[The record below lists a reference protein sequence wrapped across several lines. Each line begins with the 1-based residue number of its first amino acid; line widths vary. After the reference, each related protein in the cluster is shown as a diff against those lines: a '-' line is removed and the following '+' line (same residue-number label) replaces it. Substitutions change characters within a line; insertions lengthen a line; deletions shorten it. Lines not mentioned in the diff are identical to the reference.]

1 MLSFY
6 NFIAGQLTGK
16 DEQVTLD
23 SDFIRFK
30 INGEIYEEPLFK
42 IDDSFS
48 KEDLSVLYNIYS
60 NISVGKSIDEFEGG
74 IRYMKWWY
82 LISHEKY
89 FKPNKKLDH
98 FDRDCFSN
106 LIDEFKEILSVPI
119 LDILRNYFRQ
129 KFKIIPNKETKVFFT
144 CDFDILNIW
153 DNWSFKTLIGE
164 LWRSIKRLDFKTF
177 LYLPFSYSF
186 SRIFRSANSFL
197 NFNMFSFS
205 EEYENI
211 GFFISDTSSSKY
223 DGVINYKNKVVQGYI
238 QDLKR
243 KGVRFGLHTNFGT
256 RDNPKSIFLQEKSFK
271 KIFHDSPKNNR
282 HHYLRFDFLHFLRTL
297 EKIGVKEDFSIYFAE
312 SLCFRCGLSSRFQIW
327 DISNNKPFNV
337 VLVPTTLMD
346 GTFTDYLK
354 VCYSE
359 AEVMCK
365 NKIDLVI
372 EHGDSLVLL
381 WHNRSTSQHSLLQ
394 GNYHLK
400 LINFIKNYL
409 NSKNPH

>member
-6 NFIAGQLTGK
+6 NFIAGQLSGK
-16 DEQVTLD
+16 DEQVTID
-23 SDFIRFK
+23 SDFISFK
-30 INGEIYEEPLFK
+30 INDEIYKEPLFK
-42 IDDSFS
+42 IDESFS
-48 KEDLSVLYNIYS
+48 KEDLSSLYKIYS
-60 NISVGKSIDEFEGG
+60 NILVGKSIEEYDDE
-74 IRYMKWWY
+74 IRHMKWWY

-89 FKPNKKLDH
+89 FNENKQFDH

-129 KFKIIPNKETKVFFT
+129 KFKILSNRETKVYFT

-153 DNWSFKTLIGE
+153 DNWTFKTLISE
-164 LWRSIKRLDFKTF
+164 LLRSVKRLEFKTF
-177 LYLPFSYSF
+177 LFLPFTYSF
-186 SRIFRSANSFL
+186 SRIFRRANSFL

-205 EEYENI
+205 KEHENI

-256 RDNPKSIFLQEKSFK
+256 RDNPKSIFLQEKKFK
-271 KIFHDSPKNNR
+271 KIFRVSPKTNR

-297 EKIGVKEDFSIYFAE
+297 EMIGVKEDFSIYFAE

-327 DISNNKPFNV
+327 DIINNKPFNV

-346 GTFTDYLK
+346 VTFSYYLK
-354 VCYSE
+354 VSFNE

-365 NKIDLVI
+365 RKIDLVF

-381 WHNRSTSQHSLLQ
+381 WHNRSTSQQSFLQ
-394 GNYHLK
+394 GNYHPK
-400 LINFIKNYL
+400 LIQNIISYL
-409 NSKNPH
+409 KDKTT